1 MSEYIT
7 TRTYYSKSLDNKT
20 YSELKLI
27 AKKLGILRKI
37 IWHQFSSNPKKLNDR
52 EIRDQ
57 WINARNNQTNS
68 YPKIIDQIPARLW
81 KETLR
86 DTIGTINAYFEA
98 GFKEAIR
105 ILYKK
110 HGKQKGKELAK
121 ILKTD
126 YKSNKELHRLIR
138 KNNSKRIF

>member
-1 MSEYIT
+1 MPEYIT

-57 WINARNNQTNS
+57 WLNAKNNETNF

-98 GFKEAIR
+98 GFKEVIKT
-105 ILYKK
+105 LYKK
-110 HGKQKGKELAK
+110 HGKTK
-121 ILKTD
+121 IFKFPFIAILQSLLF
-126 YKSNKELHRLIR
+126 YSFLYFFHSLFLNA
-138 KNNSKRIF
+138 

>member
-1 MSEYIT
+1 MPEYIT

-57 WINARNNQTNS
+57 WLNAKNNETNF
-68 YPKIIDQIPARLW
+68 YPKNHR
-81 KETLR
+81 
-86 DTIGTINAYFEA
+86 
-98 GFKEAIR
+98 
-105 ILYKK
+105 
-110 HGKQKGKELAK
+110 
-121 ILKTD
+121 
-126 YKSNKELHRLIR
+126 SNSSSSLER
-138 KNNSKRIF
+138 NVKRYDRNY

>member
-1 MSEYIT
+1 MPEYIT
-7 TRTYYSKSLDNKT
+7 TRTYYSKKLDEQT

-57 WINARNNQTNS
+57 WLNAKNNKTNF

-98 GFKEAIR
+98 GFKEVIKTFYR
-105 ILYKK
+105 K
-110 HGKQKGKELAK
+110 HGKQLFTENTANKKV
-121 ILKTD
+121 
-126 YKSNKELHRLIR
+126 KSWLE
-138 KNNSKRIF
+138 F